1 MPSGA
6 WFIHGAVPYVCT
18 YVDIV
23 RPMSLELGGP
33 ELSEANAQASVA
45 ILSHGGFGLLAPD
58 AYSKPTP
65 GTVTRQ
71 VSQRLVKHSHPW
83 LFSCST

>member
-1 MPSGA
+1 M
-6 WFIHGAVPYVCT
+6 VPYRMYIC
-18 YVDIV
+18 IV

-45 ILSHGGFGLLAPD
+45 ILS
-58 AYSKPTP
+58 SKPTP

-71 VSQRLVKHSHPW
+71 VSRRLVKHSHPW
-83 LFSCST
+83 LFSCSI